1 MRIWHKY
8 LVCISPDVREGFRV
22 FLSPL
27 VIEYNYNVEDFKSIV
42 ADSVHCKHLIMAT
55 LSTSQLISLQSG
67 LSVHC
72 T

>member
-27 VIEYNYNVEDFKSIV
+27 VIEYNYNLEVFKSIV

>member
-1 MRIWHKY
+1 M
-8 LVCISPDVREGFRV
+8 CINPDVREGFRV
-22 FLSPL
+22 FLSSL
-27 VIEYNYNVEDFKSIV
+27 VIEYNYNVEVFKSIV

-55 LSTSQLISLQSG
+55 LSPSQLISLQSG